1 MEEESS
7 SSSEVGPVE
16 DVVQALLEYLVAP
29 LLPLKS
35 SGHQVPSLA
44 QQQSVAKQVH
54 AAVLLY
60 NYYHRKQQ
68 ADIEYLGFESF
79 CKLAVTLKPQLMGYM
94 KLMHRSDYA
103 ELDDLE
109 ERLSVTEKAIMSA
122 CDISLALDASKD
134 APCIEGWPVS
144 KVAVLVTD
152 SSKDHCLLQFSS
164 ITHGVWSVIE
174 KDYDL
179 SSVSSERTV
188 EGQYVYKRKRN
199 TKKSLRNETNS
210 DEADFRKLVIS
221 AVKEVTGVVSFNH
234 LAALKVVCH
243 RKVPEGANLQVG
255 QGINESDLVVL
266 ESHVVYSLSKE
277 KTSVYFYIV
286 QCSQAISEDLQVP
299 IKDVID
305 SLRGSLVRKSSFNWI
320 VTPVVEYFH
329 VLPYAGILTHW
340 FSRKVFSNDLQGL
353 RPVSQNGI
361 INSEGVKNLCDKEVI
376 EDRNDSNA
384 TESVNKKASGTT
396 TECLKERDE
405 NGSGKICLADSFIGP
420 QNMEIDESSTV
431 SLPNENEN
439 LSMCN
444 VIEVDHHQKGITSF
458 ADNDIDAKTSGL
470 NSVKV
475 KVEMDDSMTKLCV
488 AVVGNENIDSGNKTC
503 SVISS
508 VQDELPIG
516 DCALGPIQLSSKYLQ
531 KLHCALATK
540 ENVLTQTALRVLLRK
555 RYKLACQLR
564 NLEDE
569 IAVNERNIRTILDGS
584 EHDLAAKIE
593 AIVDSCDDVCLKSDY
608 GTQDRTSQQFEDEG
622 SSEYRRKKRLSE
634 AVLSLRNPCQACF
647 GFIFEL
653 DDICYENNWTLP
665 TYHVLPTEG
674 GFHANITVKGVDF
687 ECSGGSDL
695 HSIPRLARESA
706 ASQLL
711 AKLRSMA
718 VQSQ

>member
-1 MEEESS
+1 MESS
-7 SSSEVGPVE
+7 PPSEVGPVE

-109 ERLSVTEKAIMSA
+109 EQLSVTEKAIMSA

-221 AVKEVTGVVSFNH
+221 AVKEVTG
-234 LAALKVVCH
+234 
-243 RKVPEGANLQVG
+243 
-255 QGINESDLVVL
+255 INESDLVVL

-286 QCSQAISEDLQVP
+286 QCSQTISEDLQVP

-305 SLRGSLVRKSSFNWI
+305 
-320 VTPVVEYFH
+320 
-329 VLPYAGILTHW
+329 
-340 FSRKVFSNDLQGL
+340 RKVSSNGLQGL

-376 EDRNDSNA
+376 EDRDDSNA
-384 TESVNKKASGTT
+384 AESVNKKASGTT

-458 ADNDIDAKTSGL
+458 ADNDIGAKTSGL

-475 KVEMDDSMTKLCV
+475 KVEMDDSMKKSCV

-503 SVISS
+503 SIISS

-516 DCALGPIQLSSKYLQ
+516 DCALGRIQLSSKYLQ
-531 KLHCALATK
+531 KLHGALATK

-569 IAVNERNIRTILDGS
+569 IAVNERNIHTILDGS

-593 AIVDSCDDVCLKSDY
+593 AIVDSCDDVCLKSDDVCLKSNY
-608 GTQDRTSQQFEDEG
+608 GTQDRTCQQFEDEG

-634 AVLSLRNPCQACF
+634 AVLSLRNSCQALSCVLNV
-647 GFIFEL
+647 EL

-674 GFHANITVKGVDF
+674 GFRANITVKGVDF
-687 ECSGGSDL
+687 ECSGGSDM

-711 AKLRSMA
+711 AKLRTMA

>member
-1 MEEESS
+1 MEESS
-7 SSSEVGPVE
+7 SSGVGPVE

-109 ERLSVTEKAIMSA
+109 EQLSVTEKAIMSA

-179 SSVSSERTV
+179 SSVGSERTV

-221 AVKEVTGVVSFNH
+221 AVKEVT
-234 LAALKVVCH
+234 
-243 RKVPEGANLQVG
+243 
-255 QGINESDLVVL
+255 GINESDLVVL

-299 IKDVID
+299 IKDVIN
-305 SLRGSLVRKSSFNWI
+305 SLQGPLVRKSSFNWI

-340 FSRKVFSNDLQGL
+340 FSRKVFSNGLQGL

-376 EDRNDSNA
+376 EDRDDSNA
-384 TESVNKKASGTT
+384 AESVNKKASETT

-405 NGSGKICLADSFIGP
+405 NDGGKICLADSFIGP
-420 QNMEIDESSTV
+420 QNMEIDESSMV

-475 KVEMDDSMTKLCV
+475 EKDDSMTKSCV

-503 SVISS
+503 SIISS
-508 VQDELPIG
+508 VQDEQLIG

-531 KLHCALATK
+531 KLHGALATK

-569 IAVNERNIRTILDGS
+569 IAANERNIHTILDGS

-593 AIVDSCDDVCLKSDY
+593 AIVDSFDDVCLKSDY
-608 GTQDRTSQQFEDEG
+608 GTQDRTCQQFEDEG

-634 AVLSLRNPCQACF
+634 AVLSLRNSCQ
-647 GFIFEL
+647 EL

-674 GFHANITVKGVDF
+674 GFRANITVKGVDF

>member
-1 MEEESS
+1 MESS
-7 SSSEVGPVE
+7 PSSEVGPVE

-35 SGHQVPSLA
+35 SGQQVPSLA

-68 ADIEYLGFESF
+68 AGIEYLGFESF

-109 ERLSVTEKAIMSA
+109 EQLSVTEKAIMSA

-199 TKKSLRNETNS
+199 TKKSLRNETNP
-210 DEADFRKLVIS
+210 DEADFRKLVTS
-221 AVKEVTGVVSFNH
+221 AVKEVTG
-234 LAALKVVCH
+234 
-243 RKVPEGANLQVG
+243 
-255 QGINESDLVVL
+255 INEGDLVVL

-286 QCSQAISEDLQVP
+286 QCSQTISEDLQVP

-305 SLRGSLVRKSSFNWI
+305 
-320 VTPVVEYFH
+320 
-329 VLPYAGILTHW
+329 
-340 FSRKVFSNDLQGL
+340 RKVFSNGLQGL

-361 INSEGVKNLCDKEVI
+361 INSEGVKTLCDKEVI
-376 EDRNDSNA
+376 EDRDDSNA
-384 TESVNKKASGTT
+384 AESVNQKASGTT
-396 TECLKERDE
+396 TECLKDTDE
-405 NGSGKICLADSFIGP
+405 NGSGKICLADSFIEP

-439 LSMCN
+439 FSMCN

-475 KVEMDDSMTKLCV
+475 KVEMDDSMTKSCV

-503 SVISS
+503 SIISS

-516 DCALGPIQLSSKYLQ
+516 DCALGHIQLSSKYLQ
-531 KLHCALATK
+531 KLHGALATK

-569 IAVNERNIRTILDGS
+569 IAVNERNIHTILDGS
-584 EHDLAAKIE
+584 EHDLAVKIE
-593 AIVDSCDDVCLKSDY
+593 AIVDSCDDLCLKSNY
-608 GTQDRTSQQFEDEG
+608 GTQDRTCQQFEDEG

-634 AVLSLRNPCQACF
+634 AVLSLRNSCQACF
-647 GFIFEL
+647 GFIFVSYPISEYGKQDHLDEL

-665 TYHVLPTEG
+665 TYHLLPTEG
-674 GFHANITVKGVDF
+674 GFRANITVKGVDF

-695 HSIPRLARESA
+695 HSIPRSARESA